1 MRRQLFRMLDAL
13 QRTEPKRVRDAVKP
27 CGDRDALKSVMDGV
41 GQ

>member
-13 QRTEPKRVRDAVKP
+13 QGTEPKRVRDAVKP
-27 CGDRDALKSVMDGV
+27 CGDRDASESVRDRV